1 MSKNSSIKIRRAL
14 LSVSDKTGIVE
25 LAKFLQKENVEII
38 SDLKAYNADQEKSM
52 ERGKELLKAFE
63 DD

>member
-1 MSKNSSIKIRRAL
+1 MLKD
-14 LSVSDKTGIVE
+14 LSVSTPEKVNSRKNSEKDVPE
-25 LAKFLQKENVEII
+25 ENVEII